1 MRGDPAE
8 HDELNQRQQPQKGLE
23 HMETKRLIPANELDY
38 LTVCAA
44 KLSRLAELIPA
55 IEAGKATDDQ
65 TAEAIDVVKYLLQ
78 MDMCA
83 GTGEICGHIRNA
95 LDPQTLDKFL
105 AEKFGE
111 SWMQQQAAR
120 QQAEAE
126 ARAKRFIPPT
136 YAEMT
141 AEGCDRTR
149 STYGRR

>member
-1 MRGDPAE
+1 MNE
-8 HDELNQRQQPQKGLE
+8 K
-23 HMETKRLIPANELDY
+23 KLIPANELEY

-44 KLSRLAELIPA
+44 KLTQLAQIVPA

-65 TAEAIDVVKYLLQ
+65 TAEAIDAVKYLLQ

-83 GTGEICGHIRNA
+83 GAGEICGHIRDA
-95 LDPQTLDKFL
+95 LDPETMDKFL

-111 SWMQQQAAR
+111 SWIQQQAAQ

-141 AEGCDRTR
+141 EKGIDRVR
-149 STYGRR
+149 NEYGRR

>member
-1 MRGDPAE
+1 
-8 HDELNQRQQPQKGLE
+8 
-23 HMETKRLIPANELDY
+23 METKKLIPANELEY

-65 TAEAIDVVKYLLQ
+65 TAEAIDAVKYLLK

-83 GTGEICGHIRNA
+83 GAGEICGHIRAA
-95 LDPQTLDKFL
+95 LDPETLDKFL

-111 SWMQQQAAR
+111 SWVQQQQAEQRA
-120 QQAEAE
+120 AAE
-126 ARAKRFIPPT
+126 ARAKRFVPPT

-141 AEGCDRTR
+141 EKGIDRVR
-149 STYGRR
+149 GEYGRR

>member
-1 MRGDPAE
+1 
-8 HDELNQRQQPQKGLE
+8 
-23 HMETKRLIPANELDY
+23 MEKKQLIPANELDY

-65 TAEAIDVVKYLLQ
+65 TAEATEAAKYLLQ

-83 GTGEICGHIRNA
+83 GAGEICGHIRNA

-126 ARAKRFIPPT
+126 ARAAK
-136 YAEMT
+136 
-141 AEGCDRTR
+141 TR
-149 STYGRR
+149 GRKK

>member
-1 MRGDPAE
+1 
-8 HDELNQRQQPQKGLE
+8 
-23 HMETKRLIPANELDY
+23 METKKLIPANELEY

-65 TAEAIDVVKYLLQ
+65 TAEATEVAKYLLQ

-83 GTGEICGHIRNA
+83 GAGEICGHIRNA

-126 ARAKRFIPPT
+126 ERAKRFIPPT

-141 AEGCDRTR
+141 AEGCGRDR
-149 STYGRR
+149 SRRA